1 MSSKNETSKTGD
13 VKVPFTFASSNLNTN
28 LNATSNVSNTTTT
41 KSKNSVTSVFTFSS
55 LTPSNTSTE
64 EKSLRKTKSFS
75 PIRRDFSTLRTTST
89 PSPSSPKTENLNA
102 ATKSNFTQGFTSNEN
117 TSAPSKPLSRQNSKA
132 YTTDT
137 KVNGLRPLNQ
147 VPSPQK
153 NANEESLLCIKN
165 VKLFHFEKDVQRG
178 KTSQGK
184 WKPHGTKGTVSV
196 LRRQNGTKTSFRIL
210 MYQESTQTTTG
221 IQNVKKVLCNA
232 ALAAGK

>member
-1 MSSKNETSKTGD
+1 MSTKNETSKTGD
-13 VKVPFTFASSNLNTN
+13 VVKVPFTFASPNLNTTM
-28 LNATSNVSNTTTT
+28 NATSIETTTT
-41 KSKNSVTSVFTFSS
+41 KSTNNSVSSNSVFTFSS

-102 ATKSNFTQGFTSNEN
+102 ATKSSFTSNEN
-117 TSAPSKPLSRQNSKA
+117 TTVPSKPLSRQNSKA

-153 NANEESLLCIKN
+153 GANEESLLCIKN

-196 LRRQNGTKTSFRIL
+196 LRRQNATKTSFRIL